1 MNFEEWRHNTRAWLF
16 HFIGNETRAYE
27 EYVIAFRHNP
37 TAEAA
42 RSLGAIQA
50 KQDHFPEAAHWFG
63 EAVRLDPESAETWF
77 NLGFVRER
85 SGKLH
90 EAIEAFRESV
100 RLKPIIDRAWFG
112 MGMAYAQLGD
122 HAEAVKALEESCK
135 LQPLNA
141 EGRYQLGMACF
152 HSGDMKRTRA
162 AIIELKNMDSKRAN
176 KLIKDTGTHEF
187 DDLITELP
195 F

>member
-27 EYVIAFRHNP
+27 EYVVAFRHNP

-50 KQDHFPEAAHWFG
+50 KRDRFAEAAKWFE
-63 EAVRLDPESAETWF
+63 EATRLDPQSAETWF

-85 SGKLH
+85 GGQFQ
-90 EAIEAFRESV
+90 AAVAAFREAV
-100 RLKPIIDRAWFG
+100 RLNPNVDRAWHG
-112 MGMAYAQLGD
+112 MGMAYAQLGE
-122 HAEAVKALEESCK
+122 HGEAVKALEEACR

-141 EGRYQLGMACF
+141 EGRYHLGMACF

-176 KLIKDTGTHEF
+176 KLIKDTGVHDF

>member
-16 HFIGNETRAYE
+16 HFIGNETRACE
-27 EYVIAFRHNP
+27 EYVDAFRHNP

-50 KQDHFPEAAHWFG
+50 KHDRFPEATKWFE
-63 EAVRLDPESAETWF
+63 EAVRLDPASAETWF

-85 SGKLH
+85 GGLRQ
-90 EAIEAFRESV
+90 EALAAFREAV
-100 RLKPIIDRAWFG
+100 RLQPTIDRAWYG
-112 MGMAYAQLGD
+112 MGMAYAALGE
-122 HAEAVKALEESCK
+122 HGEATKALEEACR

-176 KLIKDTGTHEF
+176 KLITDTGVHDF
-187 DDLITELP
+187 DDLITDLP

>member
-27 EYVIAFRHNP
+27 EYVVAFRHNP

-42 RSLGAIQA
+42 RCLGGIQA
-50 KQDHFPEAAHWFG
+50 GQEHFREAAHWFE
-63 EAVRLDPESAETWF
+63 EAVRLEPEHAETWF

-85 SGKLH
+85 DGLRR

-100 RLKPIIDRAWFG
+100 RLKPIIDRAWYG
-112 MGMAYAQLGD
+112 MGMAHAALGE
-122 HAEAVKALEESCK
+122 HTEAMKALEEAAR
-135 LQPLNA
+135 LQPHNA
-141 EGRYQLGMACF
+141 EARYQLGMACF
-152 HSGDMKRTRA
+152 HCGDLRRTRA
-162 AIIELKNMDSKRAN
+162 AILELKNMDSKRAN
-176 KLIKDTGTHEF
+176 KLIKDTGSHDF